1 MKLNKNK
8 KKGSIV
14 SLSQEEVKKIFNKE
28 ELEEFLANH
37 KEGDFELFIFD
48 YVKELLKMIET

>member
-1 MKLNKNK
+1 M
-8 KKGSIV
+8 